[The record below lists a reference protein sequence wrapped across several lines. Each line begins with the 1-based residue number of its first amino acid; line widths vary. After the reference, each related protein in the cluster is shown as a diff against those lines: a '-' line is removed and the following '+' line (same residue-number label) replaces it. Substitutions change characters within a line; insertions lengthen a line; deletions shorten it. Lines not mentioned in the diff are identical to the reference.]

1 MEKQQVNSYS
11 DGPGSAHC
19 KTVGLAYAGSNPA
32 PATQTPRSGPVRV
45 LPDAGP
51 AACPGVVRQ
60 TVPGC
65 CGPVVGQIWAG
76 QRRMESGCPA
86 PPRPGPRSVSRP
98 LGSVFPQVTDV

>member
-76 QRRMESGCPA
+76 QRRMGNGRPGA
-86 PPRPGPRSVSRP
+86 PCAGPRSVSQSLEPAFRH
-98 LGSVFPQVTDV
+98 GQDG